1 MSVASVHRR
10 RRDLRLL
17 VVDGSCY
24 SMMTGAG
31 EWQFVLFALALG
43 MGEVASGLAA
53 TIPVFIGAVLQL
65 VTPWGAKR
73 VGSLRRWTSACA
85 AIQACSI
92 VPLVIGAWY
101 GAMPVWLLYST
112 IAVYWASGYMTAPTW
127 QTWFTTLVPRPIRAE
142 FWARRSRWIQAAL
155 ATGLAAGFILQKGES
170 MGRPLQAFAVVFS
183 IAVVARGISTWCLR
197 SQSEPKPELA
207 LEIEPP
213 TPRVLRRFLADTR
226 TRGLLGYML
235 AFFLCVFVTA
245 PFFGPYMREQLGF
258 EYWQIICVQFGTFGS
273 KIVFLPLVGRMTRRL
288 GPARVLWIGALM
300 TLPAAL
306 LWLFVEPWWLLVLFQ
321 VYVGFGWACWEN
333 GSFLLVFDT
342 IPESRRTP
350 IMTVYQLLLAIMM
363 VGGSLLGGAVL
374 DVVGTTSSGY
384 ATIFLLTTGMRV
396 VSLFLLASIE
406 PSGLRLRHRTRTLV
420 VRTASAIP
428 GLPSFDVDVIE
439 SDERDASE

>member
-1 MSVASVHRR
+1 MSRASVHRR

-17 VVDGSCY
+17 VTDGACF

-43 MGEVASGLAA
+43 MGEVASGLVA
-53 TIPVFIGAVLQL
+53 TVPVFIGAVLQL
-65 VTPWGAKR
+65 VTPWGARR
-73 VGSLRRWTSACA
+73 VGSLRRWTATCA
-85 AIQACSI
+85 AVQAGSL
-92 VPLVIGAWY
+92 VPLVIGASC
-101 GAMPVWLLYST
+101 GVMPPWLLYST

-127 QTWFTTLVPRPIRAE
+127 QTWFTTLVPRPIRSE

-155 ATGLAAGFILQKGES
+155 ATGLAAGFILQEGES
-170 MGRPLQAFAVVFS
+170 RGRPLEAFAYVFS
-183 IAVVARGISTWCLR
+183 IAVVARCISTWCLR
-197 SQSEPKPELA
+197 SQSEPKPGLA

-213 TPRVLRRFLADTR
+213 TPRVLRRFLADPR

-245 PFFGPYMREQLGF
+245 PFFGPYMRERLGF

-288 GPARVLWIGALM
+288 GPARVLWIGALA
-300 TLPAAL
+300 TTPAAL
-306 LWLFVEPWWLLVLFQ
+306 LWLFVEPWWILVLFQ

-350 IMTVYQLLLAIMM
+350 IMTVYQLLLAMVM

-374 DVVGTTSSGY
+374 DLVGTTGAGY
-384 ATIFLLTTGMRV
+384 AMIFVLTTGMRV
-396 VSLFLLASIE
+396 VTLFLLASIE
-406 PSGLRLRHRTRTLV
+406 PSGLRLRHRAMTLV
-420 VRTASAIP
+420 VRTSSAIP
-428 GLPSFDVDVIE
+428 GLPSFDVGVIDTE
-439 SDERDASE
+439 DREPRR